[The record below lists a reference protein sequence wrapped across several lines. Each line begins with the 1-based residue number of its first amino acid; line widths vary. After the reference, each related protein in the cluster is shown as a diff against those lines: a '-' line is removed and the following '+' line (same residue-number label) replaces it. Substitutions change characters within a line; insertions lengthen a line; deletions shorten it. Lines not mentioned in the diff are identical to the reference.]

1 MLPLYALLV
10 GIVLILWRVLT
21 RLDQIVLHYR
31 FVDTVPN
38 GASPAWS
45 VSELHSLLDEIAQAQ
60 RLYEKTWLK
69 DNSAL
74 DTAKARGDHGS
85 ASASLARAILRQER
99 PTYLRRRFV
108 ERLQDN
114 VAVSR
119 GERTV
124 IEARER
130 DAEGEKRWRSNI
142 FEEVIPTAERIHRI
156 ERFEDPIPGVS
167 TI

>member
-1 MLPLYALLV
+1 MLPLYALLIGV
-10 GIVLILWRVLT
+10 GLLLWRALM

-45 VSELHSLLDEIAQAQ
+45 VSELYSLLGEVAQAQ

-74 DTAKARGDHGS
+74 NKAKARGDHEA

-99 PTYLRRRFV
+99 PTYLRRRFA

-124 IEARER
+124 VEARER
-130 DAEGEKRWRSNI
+130 DAEGEKLWRSNI
-142 FEEVIPTAERIHRI
+142 FEGVIPEAERLHRI
-156 ERFEDPIPGVS
+156 ECFEDPIPGVS